1 MFTRVLSCS
10 FRRSAQRPESS
21 FRHRTYRGL
30 TLLELLVVLFII
42 SVMAGL
48 LFPAIQSARGTA
60 HATACQNNLRQLGQG
75 LRQCVAT
82 SKRFPAP
89 NRWTVDILK
98 WIEEWPLANEFAGG
112 IPKNVE
118 LSRPPLYRCPSQPEF
133 DSTVPNARE
142 CHYLLAVDRRDQ
154 NRVGWEL
161 HDRPILS
168 EQDPHHPWFVGP
180 EISFD
185 DQREMFSTMRGPH
198 LSGMFYTNSGTA
210 HEGH

>member
-1 MFTRVLSCS
+1 MFIRVHLCAS
-10 FRRSAQRPESS
+10 RRSALRLGCGW
-21 FRHRTYRGL
+21 RHGIYHGL

-60 HATACQNNLRQLGQG
+60 HATACQNNLRQLNQG

-98 WIEEWPLANEFAGG
+98 WIDEWPLADEIAGG

-133 DSTVPNARE
+133 DTTVPTVRE
-142 CHYLLAVDRRDQ
+142 CHYVLAVDRRDQ

-185 DQREMFSTMRGPH
+185 
-198 LSGMFYTNSGTA
+198 
-210 HEGH
+210 